1 MSKVSVP
8 PNRSVTPPSVLGSG
22 SELAVKFWLT
32 PVLARTLASEPG
44 AVANL
49 PKLAPFT
56 MLNALGKG
64 GCCCKRKRLL
74 ELGLVATTMG
84 GKFATPPSPL
94 LAKPAA
100 PRIPGISVTFVST
113 RPVIKAMELDGPV
126 VAIYLEN
133 GPMIRSWGVGT
144 FGIMVVVSKVT

>member
-1 MSKVSVP
+1 MSNVSVP
-8 PNRSVTPPSVLGSG
+8 PNRNVTPPSTFGNG
-22 SELAVKFWLT
+22 SEVAEKFWLT

-74 ELGLVATTMG
+74 ELGLVATTKG
-84 GKFATPPSPL
+84 GKLANPPGL

-100 PRIPGISVTFVST
+100 PRIPGINVTFVSA
-113 RPVIKAMELDGPV
+113 RPEIKAMELAGPV